1 MRGRSEGSPMDLTD
15 EELSALH
22 TLILEEALYGD
33 DHVVYGD
40 GPQAVMIRTLLEK
53 VTDEAKRRNFWWAR

>member
-1 MRGRSEGSPMDLTD
+1 MDLTD

-33 DHVVYGD
+33 DRVVYGD

-53 VTDEAKRRNFWWAR
+53 VTDEAKRRNLWWAR